1 MRQSLEDFAGGN
13 PPMPSLAELYE
24 QHARE
29 CIQSAGRTDNPKS
42 RELLHK
48 MEREWRQAA
57 ATLRASNGSAAEER
71 ES

>member
-1 MRQSLEDFAGGN
+1 MRQSLEDFPGGN

-29 CIQSAGRTDNPKS
+29 CIQSAGRTDNPKY
-42 RELLHK
+42 REMLLK

-57 ATLRASNGSAAEER
+57 ALLASNGSKAAE
-71 ES
+71 

>member
-1 MRQSLEDFAGGN
+1 
-13 PPMPSLAELYE
+13 MPYE

-71 ES
+71 ER

>member
-1 MRQSLEDFAGGN
+1 MQQSLKDFASGN

-29 CIQSAGRTDNPKS
+29 CVQSAERTDNPRS
-42 RELLHK
+42 REMLLK
-48 MEREWRQAA
+48 MEREWTQAA
-57 ATLRASNGSAAEER
+57 ATLRASNGSAAEEC